1 MLYLSL
7 RQLEYI
13 RAVHQTG
20 SLTEAARLLNVSQPA
35 ISVAIS
41 AVETRL
47 GQQVFHRAKGARAT
61 LTPFGRAYVAEV
73 DALLS
78 HAGALEDP
86 RRQSARQMARLVIG
100 CFDDLAP
107 QLLAPVLHHLRTAL
121 PGLDIRV
128 RAADF
133 ATLATGVATGEI
145 DLALTYDL
153 GLDAG
158 VDRITLFEKHAY
170 AFLAQDDPLADLAHV
185 TLADIAARPLVL
197 FEEGVSI
204 RHMLHLF
211 AALGLRP
218 HVAHRVRSLELMR
231 SLAANGE
238 GVGISYT
245 CPPGDQ
251 SYDGKRLHSRA
262 IMDQSAAEKVILA
275 VPAGLG
281 LAPRAEIIATIRA
294 MDWAKIIPPNT
305 TASGGT
311 E

>member
-78 HAGALEDP
+78 HAEALEDP

-158 VDRITLFEKHAY
+158 VDRITLFEKHPY